1 MPQVNE
7 LRLVAAARAGIVAGL
22 APDVLARAMETG
34 ARLDFDALIGLIDAA
49 LEQAAS
55 VHHAPL
61 RATTTRIDEYH
72 DEP

>member
-7 LRLVAAARAGIVAGL
+7 LRLVAAARAGTVAEL
-22 APDVLARAMETG
+22 APDVLARAMEAG

-49 LEQAAS
+49 LEQPALVSPAS
-55 VHHAPL
+55 PS
-61 RATTTRIDEYH
+61 ATTARSAEYH